1 MSIFDK
7 LKDEQSVGKLKRAVM
22 RDAFYNAKIMEIR
35 KKMNNHA
42 EAHGAMP
49 TNPEM
54 LKLYEEMVAE
64 GKEVESGVVR
74 QILKRLKVRSNSG
87 VAVVSLLTKP
97 YTCPGRCIYCPTEKN
112 MPKSYLSRE
121 PAAARALTNRFDPY
135 KQIMMRIKAL
145 VMNGHPIDKVE
156 MIFIGG
162 TFNYYP
168 RDYQEWFTKESFR
181 ACNNWGLEKTDIN
194 YISEDYTFPNQEI
207 ESDKLNNNES
217 KENIKNSN
225 ELKEEAKNNVL
236 SLIDLQNINES
247 RVARIIGL
255 SIETRPDYINPLELK
270 WLRYLGV
277 TKVEIGVQSLDDEV
291 LAFNKREMTERNIA
305 VASEI
310 LRDYGY
316 KIVYHM
322 MPNLPASNR
331 DKDIKMFKDLYNG
344 LYHHPDMMKIYP
356 CMTVRGSL
364 LYKLYTQR
372 KIDYQ
377 PYNDEELTEVLAM
390 CEREVKSYTRLIR
403 VIRDIPADYIV
414 AGSRKSNLR
423 EIVDKYQKDHG
434 YQQVDIRAREIR
446 DGEIDPHDF
455 KLTETVYETAHGTEY
470 FLQFEN
476 KEQNKLAGFLRLRLP
491 NNKSILANEIELP
504 YTEGNNN
511 WGIDKWIEKSK
522 EELSKIKI
530 VKQENKNCDKCVCDE
545 SKNSCQEYVSLDFID
560 EALNDAALVRELH
573 VYGTMKRVGEEGSQS
588 QHTGMGKRLLARSEE
603 IAGGDNIHHR
613 AYNKLA
619 IISGVGVRDYYRK
632 RGYTLEG
639 TYMVKEI

>member
-1 MSIFDK
+1 MQNNIFSK
-7 LKDEQSVGKLKRAVM
+7 LTSEKEVGRLKRAIMRDPVYTESVM
-22 RDAFYNAKIMEIR
+22 RIR

-54 LKLYEEMVAE
+54 LVLYDELIKE
-64 GKEVESGVVR
+64 GKEEESSEVR

-135 KQIMMRIKAL
+135 KQITMRLKAL
-145 VMNGHPIDKVE
+145 TMNGHPIDKVE

-168 RDYQEWFTKESFR
+168 REYQEWFTKESFR
-181 ACNNWGLEKTDIN
+181 ACNNWGLEKSDENFIK
-194 YISEDYTFPNQEI
+194 EDH
-207 ESDKLNNNES
+207 S
-217 KENIKNSN
+217 
-225 ELKEEAKNNVL
+225 L
-236 SLIDLQNINES
+236 SLIDLQNINEN
-247 RVARIIGL
+247 VTARIIGL
-255 SIETRPDYINPLELK
+255 SIETRPDYINALELK
-270 WLRYLGV
+270 YLRYLGV
-277 TKVEIGVQSLDDEV
+277 TKVEIGVQHLDDKV

-305 VASEI
+305 ESSEM

-322 MPNLPASNR
+322 MPNLPSSDR
-331 DKDIKMFKDLYNG
+331 VMDVQMFRDLYSG
-344 LYHHPDMMKIYP
+344 LYHHPDMMKVYP
-356 CMTVRGSL
+356 CMTVRGSM

-377 PYNDEELTEVLAM
+377 PYDDITLTEVLAD
-390 CEREVKSYTRLIR
+390 CEVEVKLYTRLIR

-423 EIVDKYQKDHG
+423 EVVDAYQKKRG
-434 YQQVDIRAREIR
+434 YKQIDIRAREIR
-446 DGEIDPHDF
+446 DGEIDTNDF
-455 KLTETVYETAHGTEY
+455 ELTETIYETAHGTEY

-476 KEQNKLAGFLRLRLP
+476 KKENKLAGFLRLRLP
-491 NNKSILANEIELP
+491 NEKSLILNPNKDNIIANE
-504 YTEGNNN
+504 GNPN
-511 WGIDKWIEKSK
+511 WGLGQWIEKSRQ
-522 EELSKIKI
+522 EL
-530 VKQENKNCDKCVCDE
+530 QGLC
-545 SKNSCQEYVSLDFID
+545 LDQID
-560 EALNDAALVRELH
+560 DTLSNAALVRELH
-573 VYGTMKRVGEEGSQS
+573 VYGTMKRVGQEGSQS
-588 QHTGMGKRLLARSEE
+588 QHTGMGKALLAKAEE
-603 IAGGDNIHHR
+603 IAKNNNYSKI
-613 AYNKLA
+613 A

-632 RGYTLEG
+632 RGYTLES
-639 TYMVKEI
+639 TYMIKSL

>member
-1 MSIFDK
+1 MILFAN
-7 LKDEQSVGKLKRAVM
+7 LKSEKDVGRLKRAVM
-22 RDAFYNAKIMEIR
+22 RDPVYRAKIYEIR
-35 KKMNNHA
+35 KRINNKVDPD
-42 EAHGAMP
+42 GAMP

-54 LKLYEEMVAE
+54 IGLYEELIKDGLEIDAPE
-64 GKEVESGVVR
+64 AR

-181 ACNNWGLEKTDIN
+181 ACNNWGLEKVDANFI
-194 YISEDYTFPNQEI
+194 D
-207 ESDKLNNNES
+207 
-217 KENIKNSN
+217 ENHS
-225 ELKEEAKNNVL
+225 L
-236 SLIDLQNINES
+236 SLIDLQNINEQ
-247 RVARIIGL
+247 RTARIIGL

-277 TKVEIGVQSLDDEV
+277 TKVEIGVQSLDDDV

-305 VASEI
+305 VSSEI

-344 LYHHPDMMKIYP
+344 LYHHPDMMKVYP
-356 CMTVRGSL
+356 CMTVKGSM

-372 KIDYQ
+372 KIDYE
-377 PYNDEELTEVLAM
+377 PYNDEQLTEVLAM
-390 CEREVKSYTRLIR
+390 CEREVAPYTRLIR

-423 EIVDKYQKDHG
+423 EIVDQYQKDNG
-434 YQQVDIRAREIR
+434 YKQIDIRAREIR
-446 DGEIDPHDF
+446 DGEIDPNDYT
-455 KLTETVYETAHGTEY
+455 LTETIYETAHGTEY

-491 NNKSILANEIELP
+491 NDKSILETPSGFASSPGGAFNEVELP

-522 EELSKIKI
+522 EELKPFA
-530 VKQENKNCDKCVCDE
+530 
-545 SKNSCQEYVSLDFID
+545 LDSID
-560 EALNDAALVRELH
+560 DTLHGAALVRELH

-588 QHTGMGKRLLARSEE
+588 QHTGMGKRLLARAEE
-603 IAGGDNIHHR
+603 IAKGDNIHQ
-613 AYNKLA
+613 AKYKKIA

-632 RGYTLEG
+632 RGYTLDG
-639 TYMVKEI
+639 TYMVKVI

>member
-1 MSIFDK
+1 MQNNIFLK
-7 LKDEQSVGKLKRAVM
+7 LTSEKEVGRLKRAIMRDPVYTESVM
-22 RDAFYNAKIMEIR
+22 RIR

-54 LKLYEEMVAE
+54 LVLYDELIKE
-64 GKEVESGVVR
+64 GKEEESSEVR

-135 KQIMMRIKAL
+135 KQITMRLKAL
-145 VMNGHPIDKVE
+145 TMNGHPIDKVE

-168 RDYQEWFTKESFR
+168 REYQEWFTKESFR
-181 ACNNWGLEKTDIN
+181 ACNNWGLEKSDENFIK
-194 YISEDYTFPNQEI
+194 EDH
-207 ESDKLNNNES
+207 S
-217 KENIKNSN
+217 
-225 ELKEEAKNNVL
+225 L
-236 SLIDLQNINES
+236 SLIDLQNINEN
-247 RVARIIGL
+247 VTARIIGL
-255 SIETRPDYINPLELK
+255 SIETRPDYINALELK
-270 WLRYLGV
+270 YLRYLGV
-277 TKVEIGVQSLDDEV
+277 TKVEIGVQHLDDKV

-305 VASEI
+305 ESSEM

-322 MPNLPASNR
+322 MPNLPSSDR
-331 DKDIKMFKDLYNG
+331 VMDVQMFRDLYSG
-344 LYHHPDMMKIYP
+344 LYHHPDMMKVYP
-356 CMTVRGSL
+356 CMTVRGSM

-377 PYNDEELTEVLAM
+377 PYDDITLTEVLAD
-390 CEREVKSYTRLIR
+390 CEVEVKLYTRLIR

-423 EIVDKYQKDHG
+423 EVVDAYQKKRG
-434 YQQVDIRAREIR
+434 YKQIDIRAREIR
-446 DGEIDPHDF
+446 DGEIDTNDF
-455 KLTETVYETAHGTEY
+455 ELTETIYETAHGTEY

-476 KEQNKLAGFLRLRLP
+476 KKENKLAGFLRLRLP
-491 NNKSILANEIELP
+491 NEKSLILNPNKDNIIANE
-504 YTEGNNN
+504 GNPN
-511 WGIDKWIEKSK
+511 WGLGQWIEKSRQ
-522 EELSKIKI
+522 EL
-530 VKQENKNCDKCVCDE
+530 QGLC
-545 SKNSCQEYVSLDFID
+545 LDQID
-560 EALNDAALVRELH
+560 DTLSNAALVRELH
-573 VYGTMKRVGEEGSQS
+573 VYGTMKRVGQEGSQS
-588 QHTGMGKRLLARSEE
+588 QHTGMGKALLAKAEE
-603 IAGGDNIHHR
+603 IAKNNNYSKI
-613 AYNKLA
+613 A

-632 RGYTLEG
+632 RGYTLES
-639 TYMVKEI
+639 TYMIKSL

>member
-1 MSIFDK
+1 MQNNIFLK
-7 LKDEQSVGKLKRAVM
+7 LTSEKEVGRLKRAIMRDPVYTESVM
-22 RDAFYNAKIMEIR
+22 RIR

-54 LKLYEEMVAE
+54 LVLYDELIKE
-64 GKEVESGVVR
+64 GKEEESSEVR

-135 KQIMMRIKAL
+135 KQITMRLKAL
-145 VMNGHPIDKVE
+145 TMNGHPIDKVE

-168 RDYQEWFTKESFR
+168 REYQEWFTKESFR
-181 ACNNWGLEKTDIN
+181 ACNNWGLEKSDENFIK
-194 YISEDYTFPNQEI
+194 EDH
-207 ESDKLNNNES
+207 S
-217 KENIKNSN
+217 
-225 ELKEEAKNNVL
+225 L
-236 SLIDLQNINES
+236 SLIDLQNINEN
-247 RVARIIGL
+247 VTARIIGL
-255 SIETRPDYINPLELK
+255 SIETRPDYINALELK
-270 WLRYLGV
+270 YLRYLGV
-277 TKVEIGVQSLDDEV
+277 TKIEVGVQHLNDEV

-305 VASEI
+305 ECSEM

-322 MPNLPASNR
+322 MPNLPSSNR
-331 DKDIKMFKDLYNG
+331 VMDVQMFRDLYSG
-344 LYHHPDMMKIYP
+344 LYHHPDMMKVYP
-356 CMTVRGSL
+356 CMTVRGSM

-377 PYNDEELTEVLAM
+377 PYDDVTLTEVLAD
-390 CEREVKSYTRLIR
+390 CEMEVKPYTRLIR

-423 EIVDKYQKDHG
+423 EVVDAYQKKRG
-434 YQQVDIRAREIR
+434 YKQIDIRAREIR
-446 DGEIDPHDF
+446 DGQIDTNDF
-455 KLTETVYETAHGTEY
+455 ELTETIYETAHGTEY

-476 KEQNKLAGFLRLRLP
+476 KKENKLAGFLRLRLP
-491 NNKSILANEIELP
+491 NEKSLILNPNKDNIIANE
-504 YTEGNNN
+504 GNPN
-511 WGIDKWIEKSK
+511 WGLGQWIEKSRQ
-522 EELSKIKI
+522 EL
-530 VKQENKNCDKCVCDE
+530 QGLC
-545 SKNSCQEYVSLDFID
+545 LGRID
-560 EALNDAALVRELH
+560 DTLSDAALVRELH
-573 VYGTMKRVGEEGSQS
+573 VYGTMKRVGQEGSQS
-588 QHTGMGKRLLARSEE
+588 QHTGMGKALLVKAEE
-603 IAGGDNIHHR
+603 IAKNNNYSKI
-613 AYNKLA
+613 A

-632 RGYTLEG
+632 RGYTLES
-639 TYMVKEI
+639 TYMIKSL